1 MQLGFTIGPC
11 LFPSII
17 WQNYGNPLSNAG
29 RLPCSSTMGAFT
41 PLPKGLFTAMQP
53 WVEVS
58 HRKPHRARRAPRSS
72 GLPLRRSDLMKT
84 RKPGRGVR
92 KVLMCKCRP
101 LKCQQRSPSHPRR
114 WKCSWSNTPNALHLK
129 STPHSHSNQVTDF
142 FFF

>member
-58 HRKPHRARRAPRSS
+58 HRKPHRARQAPAETQRFNENKEARPRREEGFNVQVSPAEMPTTEPFSSTSMEMQLVQHSKRSS
-72 GLPLRRSDLMKT
+72 FKKHSSLTQQSGYGL
-84 RKPGRGVR
+84 
-92 KVLMCKCRP
+92 
-101 LKCQQRSPSHPRR
+101 
-114 WKCSWSNTPNALHLK
+114 
-129 STPHSHSNQVTDF
+129 F